1 MLDKSQKM
9 LAKVYWGV
17 PTKPTKVPENTELTA
32 DRAWGAALNGKV
44 SHLKSPLLSAAK
56 CLIRK
61 HMSTIT
67 TLGGRIQCN
76 QCQAKSKRSQQQCRG
91 PAVRTMNFCRMHSGK
106 GSGPKTKEGRQ
117 RCAEAKT
124 IHGFD
129 TRKART
135 ERSLGAARLAV
146 LEAVGHQL
154 GFMSGA
160 RTRGPKPTR
169 MSEVYPELQACLKNA
184 Q

>member
-106 GSGPKTKEGRQ
+106 GSGPKTIEGRQ

-124 IHGFD
+124 VHGFD
-129 TRKART
+129 TRKTRT
-135 ERSLGAARLAV
+135 DRAEAMRRLRV
-146 LEAVGHQL
+146 LEDLGHQL
-154 GFMSGA
+154 GIMSGP
-160 RTRGPKPTR
+160 RTPGRKPGPD
-169 MSEVYPELQACLKNA
+169 
-184 Q
+184 